1 MPNPVPFHEV
11 LRQEHEQLKA
21 RRGHLEILDTH
32 DPPESAPSR
41 TPDEE
46 FKKRALA
53 AHNLRPF
60 GLCLSGGGIRSA
72 TFNLGILQGLAERG
86 LLPFIDYLSTVSG
99 GGYIGTW
106 LHAVIKR
113 KCGGDPLH
121 AGRLISPTAK
131 QEGQHIPKAPDHPT
145 EDPITFLRKYSNY
158 LAPRLGLFSADFW
171 VIGMIWLRNIFLN
184 QLILVPFLAG
194 LVLVA
199 VHASFV
205 QQKIAQTGGVGW
217 FLVGASAIASL
228 ACAVV
233 LISLNLGTIVKRE
246 FDTPDKQGVSWL
258 EQFWVIWTCVAFVLF
273 SALVVGTSNYD
284 PIPHGLRN
292 VFSPLEWYRAPLVFV
307 VLLLLFGF
315 LQWCGGF
322 KYCFKRHHAN
332 YGDDW
337 WFFLWIPLVCALATT
352 ILLSKVLHWI
362 TTWQGGPAAAW
373 HTIAWGPPL
382 VVQVLLVGVS
392 IQIGLMGADF
402 PDSTREWLARLGALL
417 TISFTAWMALFA
429 ISVFGPKWLAACA
442 LSYGKTAAG
451 AVGGWIATT
460 AAGVYAGKSSRTGD
474 RKSNTS
480 AALEWVGKIAPTVF
494 LIGYLLTISFVV
506 HEIIAH
512 EGGVYAAAG
521 GSGATTSKTGAGA
534 TVRISLPAASAS
546 GDGTLKVEVD
556 NVAGAVPW
564 WIARLGPIDR
574 HYWVTY
580 DVSTAGTWGVAGVLL
595 LFCGVLV
602 TVLPLRININEFS
615 LHHFY
620 KNRLV
625 RCYLGASRGKDR
637 RPNPFTGFDSH
648 DDLRIAELRAEP
660 PAERPGQA
668 RYWGPYPIL
677 NTTLNLNAGSDLAT
691 QERKGASFVFSPL
704 RCGFDLPRSAED
716 QEIGGESPT
725 PIDGYQETR
734 SYMYPPAGD
743 SAGGPAIGTAMAI
756 SGAAANPN
764 GGYHTSAPLAFLM
777 TIFDVR
783 LGWWVGN
790 PRLDG
795 PSGRPGPR
803 YALGALLS
811 ELFAQTTSRSNY
823 LNLSDG
829 GHFDNLG
836 LYELVKRRC
845 RYIIVCDGEEDPE
858 LNFESMGGAIRK
870 CRADLGVEI
879 DLDPK
884 QIQRDKEFS
893 RTHCVVGSVTYPEM
907 TRDGESQCGGE
918 ARPEDG
924 PAKGWILYLKAS
936 LTGDE
941 PEDVTQYHAGHDA
954 FPHEP
959 TTNQFFTESQFESY
973 RRLGLHVVESTFENV
988 GTEVNALVRQR
999 THDRVSGL
1007 FRGLCQQWYPP
1018 STVAEGV
1025 ATRHAQAYTALMKRM
1040 SDDPDLRYLD
1050 RQIIPRLG
1058 RHCAGPAPTEAGP
1071 PAWVTEGIERKAFFF
1086 CLDLLQ
1092 LMENVWTDLH
1102 LDNKADRE
1110 NPKNGGWMRMF
1121 RHWAS
1126 QPLFQET
1133 WKDAGCTYH
1142 DLFRQFFDGLMK

>member
-1 MPNPVPFHEV
+1 M
-11 LRQEHEQLKA
+11 
-21 RRGHLEILDTH
+21 
-32 DPPESAPSR
+32 
-41 TPDEE
+41 E
-46 FKKRALA
+46 FKRRALD
-53 AHNLRPF
+53 AHSLRPF

-106 LHAVIKR
+106 LHGVIKR

-121 AGRLISPTAK
+121 AGSLISPSAK
-131 QEGQHIPKAPDHPT
+131 QEGRHTPKAPNHPT

-158 LAPRLGLFSADFW
+158 LAPRLGLLSADFW
-171 VIGMIWLRNIFLN
+171 VIGIIWLRNMFLN

-199 VHASFV
+199 IHAGLL
-205 QQKIAQTGGVGW
+205 QQKLAQTGWSGW
-217 FLVGASAIASL
+217 FAVGALAIASL
-228 ACAVV
+228 AGAVV
-233 LISLNLGTIVKRE
+233 LISLNLGAIVKGE
-246 FDTPDKQGVSWL
+246 FGNPGEVSEKEDQDSWL
-258 EQFWVIWTCVAFVLF
+258 EKFWVVWVCAACVLL

-284 PIPHGLRN
+284 PIPNGLKN
-292 VFSPLEWYRAPLVFV
+292 IFSPLDWYRVPLVFT

-322 KYCFKRHHAN
+322 KYCFKRHHAT
-332 YGDDW
+332 YGDYW
-337 WFFLWIPLVCALATT
+337 WFHLWIPLVCALATT

-362 TTWQGGPAAAW
+362 TTWQGAPASAW

-429 ISVFGPKWLAACA
+429 ISVFGPQWLAAFA
-442 LSYGKTAAG
+442 LSYGKTAA
-451 AVGGWIATT
+451 ATVGGWVATT
-460 AAGVYAGKSSRTGD
+460 AAGVYAGKSSRTGGANG
-474 RKSNTS
+474 KTS
-480 AALEWVGKIAPTVF
+480 TALEWIGKIAPAVF
-494 LIGYLLTISFVV
+494 LIGYLLTISLVV

-512 EGGVYAAAG
+512 EAGVYARAG
-521 GSGATTSKTGAGA
+521 AYSATMPKTGAGT
-534 TVRISLPAASAS
+534 TVHISLPAASAS
-546 GDGTLKVEVD
+546 GDGTLKVEVN
-556 NVAGAVPW
+556 NVASAVPW
-564 WIARLGPIDR
+564 WIARLQPVDR
-574 HYWVTY
+574 HYWITY
-580 DVSTAGTWGVAGVLL
+580 DLSTAGTWGMAAVLL
-595 LFCGVLV
+595 LGCAALV
-602 TVLPLRININEFS
+602 AVLPLRININEFS

-625 RCYLGASRGKDR
+625 RCYLGASRGEDR

-648 DDLRIAELRAEP
+648 DDLPIAELRAKP
-660 PAERPGQA
+660 PAERPAQPP
-668 RYWGPYPIL
+668 YWGPYPIL

-704 RCGFDLPRSAED
+704 RCGFDLPPSAED
-716 QEIGGESPT
+716 RDPGGEAPKCV
-725 PIDGYQETR
+725 DGYQETR
-734 SYMYPPAGD
+734 CYMYPPAGG

-764 GGYHTSAPLAFLM
+764 GGYHTFAPLAFLM

-790 PRLDG
+790 PRLTKR
-795 PSGRPGPR
+795 SRRPGPS

-811 ELFAQTTSRSNY
+811 ELFAQTTSRSRY

-845 RYIIVCDGEEDPE
+845 RYIIVCDGEEDPK
-858 LNFESMGGAIRK
+858 LNFESLGGAIRK

-884 QIQRDKEFS
+884 PIQRDKGFS

-907 TRDGESQCGGE
+907 TRDEENHCGGHAPFE
-918 ARPEDG
+918 HE

-941 PEDVTQYHAGHDA
+941 PDDVTQYHAGHQA

-959 TTNQFFTESQFESY
+959 TANQFFTESQFESY
-973 RRLGLHVVESTFENV
+973 RRLGLHVVESAFENV
-988 GTEVNALVRQR
+988 GAEVNALVRQR
-999 THDRVSGL
+999 TLARVSGL
-1007 FRGLCQQWYPP
+1007 FQGLCQQWYPP

-1025 ATRHAQAYTALMKRM
+1025 ATRHAEAYTALMKRM

-1050 RQIIPRLG
+1050 KQIIPRLG
-1058 RHCAGPAPTEAGP
+1058 RHCTSPAPVEAGP
-1071 PAWVTEGIERKAFFF
+1071 PAWVTDAIQRKAFFF
-1086 CLDLLQ
+1086 CLDLFQ

-1133 WKDAGCTYH
+1133 WKDAGCTYN
-1142 DLFRQFFDGLMK
+1142 DLFRQFFDGLTK